1 LIDCAGERAPQSM
14 RTALNLSNFAIHG
27 AKQSDKCRAW
37 INKSAREELPGIG
50 AVGLTML
57 TNRRTLRIEWGQCDP
72 AGIVFYPQYLI
83 IFDTSTGW
91 LFERT
96 GLTPSAM
103 RKKYRI
109 VGMPIVEVGARF
121 ILPCRFDDEIVVE
134 SEVGEWGRSSF
145 TVRHRILK
153 AGELALDGFEKRVWA
168 APHPEQAEAI
178 KAQAVPAEIIA
189 SLSDPTGSTTIKF

>member
-1 LIDCAGERAPQSM
+1 
-14 RTALNLSNFAIHG
+14 
-27 AKQSDKCRAW
+27 
-37 INKSAREELPGIG
+37 
-50 AVGLTML
+50 ML
-57 TNRRTLRIEWGQCDP
+57 TNRRQLRIEWGQCDP

-103 RKKYRI
+103 RRKYRI

-121 ILPCRFDDEIVVE
+121 LKPCRFDDEIVVE

-145 TVRHRILK
+145 TVRHRILN
-153 AGELALDGFEKRVWA
+153 AGALALEGFEKRVWA
-168 APHPEQAEAI
+168 AADPAQPGAI
-178 KAQAVPAEIIA
+178 KAQAVPAEIVA
-189 SLSDPTGSTTIKF
+189 SLSDPAGATTIRPHS